1 MFPSLPCA
9 DRVGTL
15 ESPGSRHRLLEIVG
29 EDSRLWPPAGWE
41 HDKGDHRVEGAFS
54 QNLDE
59 RARRKL
65 LRTHPDRR
73 DGDAKAERGADDDA
87 RG

>member
-1 MFPSLPCA
+1 MIRVIGLWLVGCSLCVTPVAA
-9 DRVGTL
+9 D
-15 ESPGSRHRLLEIVG
+15 
-29 EDSRLWPPAGWE
+29 EDMYDGPTAIKPLTVTPQA
-41 HDKGDHRVEGAFS
+41 
-54 QNLDE
+54 LDE

-73 DGDAKAERGADDDA
+73 DGDAKAERGAGDDA